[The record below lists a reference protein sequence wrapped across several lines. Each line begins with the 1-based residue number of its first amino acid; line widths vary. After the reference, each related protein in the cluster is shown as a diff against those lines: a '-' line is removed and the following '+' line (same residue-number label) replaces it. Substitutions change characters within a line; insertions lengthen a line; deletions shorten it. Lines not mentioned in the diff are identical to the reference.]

1 METINVR
8 TRLKTFLK
16 YIKVSEG
23 SFENQ
28 CGLANGFVSHVGD
41 SIRKASLQKI
51 LNVFPDLNEKWLITG
66 VGTML
71 KDGNQAEEK
80 KENEDNTINYRL
92 VPLMNIDSVGGM
104 HSGNTEIDTSEYIR
118 GMIPFTEAKEGD
130 ICIMESGNSMYPTI
144 PSGSLLLIREVP
156 TWKEYIGY
164 GNIFVILLKDG
175 RRITKEITRYDE
187 DPKNYVLCVSHNER
201 VPAEELPKSMIVGVW
216 KVIKIQI
223 DRGW

>member
-1 METINVR
+1 MEENSR
-8 TRLKTFLK
+8 DRLIQFLK
-16 YIKVSEG
+16 YKGIGQTKCEEMSGISRGYITSIKGNIG
-23 SFENQ
+23 SKN
-28 CGLANGFVSHVGD
+28 LS
-41 SIRKASLQKI
+41 KI

-71 KDGNQAEEK
+71 KNGNQTEEK
-80 KENEDNTINYRL
+80 KENEDNAINYRL

-144 PSGSLLLIREVP
+144 PSGALLLIREVP